1 MRRHWWKTSAGWIK
15 PQTLELSDLTRSLLE
30 YWLVLYES
38 SDVALLVSDEARVF
52 AKLPEGQRPSQ
63 FDAGTCSADMDTALK
78 PELLAACA
86 GSRQVI
92 KDITDKMGAGMA
104 EYVETS
110 ESECLELPTHLVQ
123 RQNLQSRSI
132 RDCNLQLLSASHL
145 SFMQVS
151 ADLAQGTVDQAAYD
165 RRSGFWSRLQAISS

>member
-1 MRRHWWKTSAGWIK
+1 MTG
-15 PQTLELSDLTRSLLE
+15 SLLE
-30 YWLVLYES
+30 YWLALFES
-38 SDVALLVSDEARVF
+38 FDVASFVSDEARVF

-63 FDAGTCSADMDTALK
+63 FDAGICSAELK
-78 PELLAACA
+78 PELLAARA

-110 ESECLELPTHLVQ
+110 ESECLELPLGSAAQ
-123 RQNLQSRSI
+123 FAEQEYEGLQFAASFCSLRT
-132 RDCNLQLLSASHL
+132 SHL
-145 SFMQVS
+145 PLMQVS

-165 RRSGFWSRLQAISS
+165 RRSGFWSLVKTSSRFKLKNKFS